1 MRRNASYIFTGVII
15 LFPIL
20 SIYGIG
26 LGTFTLGDFFLTLS
40 CFICFLYR
48 SDKISINISYLFFVI
63 YIFINFI
70 FIKAFETLTPDVTM
84 RTLRYAFYVFV
95 IACFVNKN
103 FNYEFGKKFFYIICI
118 LSILMMG
125 IQTLSWLFFH
135 KYIQGY
141 LPGLTILRDDLV
153 TFSEG
158 GKVDSL
164 GLLRPRS
171 FFGEPAHYCQ
181 YLLGYI
187 CFLLFDKKH
196 NNYWLIGFFSLGIIL
211 SVSSTGILCLGFLLF
226 IFSIKNWKK
235 LLIYAPIVILI
246 LYFIYYSEY
255 FQGFLIRMENGKS
268 SSDRFA
274 GYSLLFEY
282 RNFFSLLFGN
292 GMKLLEGDY
301 LSGYLRLFYY
311 FGITGVILFFYE
323 ILSGYKKHN
332 QVGKILVWLFIV
344 LNIGTEVALG
354 PFLIIYSS
362 FILTS
367 NEKRFRYFELQ

>member
-1 MRRNASYIFTGVII
+1 
-15 LFPIL
+15 
-20 SIYGIG
+20 
-26 LGTFTLGDFFLTLS
+26 
-40 CFICFLYR
+40 
-48 SDKISINISYLFFVI
+48 
-63 YIFINFI
+63 
-70 FIKAFETLTPDVTM
+70 
-84 RTLRYAFYVFV
+84 
-95 IACFVNKN
+95 
-103 FNYEFGKKFFYIICI
+103 
-118 LSILMMG
+118 
-125 IQTLSWLFFH
+125 
-135 KYIQGY
+135 
-141 LPGLTILRDDLV
+141 
-153 TFSEG
+153 
-158 GKVDSL
+158 
-164 GLLRPRS
+164 
-171 FFGEPAHYCQ
+171 
-181 YLLGYI
+181 
-187 CFLLFDKKH
+187 
-196 NNYWLIGFFSLGIIL
+196 
-211 SVSSTGILCLGFLLF
+211 
-226 IFSIKNWKK
+226 
-235 LLIYAPIVILI
+235 
-246 LYFIYYSEY
+246 
-255 FQGFLIRMENGKS
+255 MENGKS